1 MADEDLLDVSIE
13 TGDDSDAL
21 EVPATLV
28 DMLAEG
34 DEAPPEVLGDIV
46 LFGLAQRAHAAVHHA
61 EGQPDG
67 ELEDA
72 EAATMELFEERFGM
86 TYGEATGHSH

>member
-1 MADEDLLDVSIE
+1 MADETLTLQIE
-13 TGDDSDAL
+13 SEEDADHL
-21 EVPATLV
+21 EVPAALI

-34 DEAPPEVLGDIV
+34 DETPPEVVGDIA

-61 EGQPDG
+61 EGEP
-67 ELEDA
+67 EEALVEA
-72 EAATMELFEERFGM
+72 EAEAMDLFEDRFGM